1 MKKKNVYL
9 IVGIVSLICVIAG
22 VSFAAWILNFQQ
34 TNNNIVATDCFSITF
49 KEDTEA
55 ISLNKAYPI
64 TDEGKICLKEG
75 IPEVSYYRFLAEM
88 ISDIKDKNLTFK
100 GVLNAILNSPQRR
113 KKLMVALKEELIQR
127 SYLRVTKNKG
137 IFGERECL
145 VVDKDVELTT
155 FLKEED
161 VLFVSLAYY
170 ARLNQEKKMVR
181 DYFERVKDSAVA
193 KRGKIV
199 QNMVDSA
206 TVMAMAVLNT
216 TMNT

>member
-1 MKKKNVYL
+1 MTCTEKFALWVVNEKGRLDVTALEPYL
-9 IVGIVSLICVIAG
+9 FWAMIEEM
-22 VSFAAWILNFQQ
+22 NQ
-34 TNNNIVATDCFSITF
+34 
-49 KEDTEA
+49 KEFL
-55 ISLNKAYPI
+55 SI

-75 IPEVSYYRFLAEM
+75 ISEVSYYRFLNEM
-88 ISDIKDKNLTFK
+88 ILNIKDKNLTFK
-100 GVLNAILNSPQRR
+100 GVLNAILNSPQKR
-113 KKLMVALKEELIQR
+113 KKLMVALKEELIQK
-127 SYLRVTKNKG
+127 SYLKVTKKKG
-137 IFGERECL
+137 IFGERECW

-161 VLFVSLAYY
+161 VLFVSLVYY

-181 DYFERVKDSAVA
+181 DYFERVKDSTVA

-199 QNMVDSA
+199 QDMVDSA